1 MADPFSAK
9 ELQERARN
17 TAWMVENH
25 APDTEMNVQ
34 VQELDRLVSAAV
46 QLEEAQAARDAAIER
61 GVEAYEW
68 GEIGWEYRCLV
79 EILAAD
85 TRQAQAENERQ
96 REPCGKCRVQGLVL
110 GEAKRLLQNLLAW
123 VPDNDVRREA
133 ARFLRMSERRVRAAL
148 RGEPSHH
155 GG

>member
-1 MADPFSAK
+1 MLS
-9 ELQERARN
+9 LRAGEGREVMQDFRMSDFRN
-17 TAWMVENH
+17 KAI
-25 APDTEMNVQ
+25 
-34 VQELDRLVSAAV
+34 LAAV
-46 QLEEAQAARDAAIER
+46 EAEVGPLRTQLEEAQAARDAAIER